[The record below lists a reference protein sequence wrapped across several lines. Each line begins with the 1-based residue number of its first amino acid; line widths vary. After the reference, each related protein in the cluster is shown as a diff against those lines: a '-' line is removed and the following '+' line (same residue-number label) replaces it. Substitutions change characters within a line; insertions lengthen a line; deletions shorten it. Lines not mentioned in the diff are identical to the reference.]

1 MHHVEISGT
10 CGART
15 ELMREGV
22 AIKEVA
28 MRTMSAVIALAVA
41 LGIATGAYA
50 QETRLKGEITKAD
63 ESTGTITLKH
73 DQAGTVGAG
82 LGAASEDYKV
92 KDGLLFNAVKAGDKV
107 QVTVERIDGKMTITG
122 LQKE

>member
-1 MHHVEISGT
+1 
-10 CGART
+10 
-15 ELMREGV
+15 MR
-22 AIKEVA
+22 II
-28 MRTMSAVIALAVA
+28 SAVFAVAVA

-50 QETRLKGEITKAD
+50 QETRLKGEITKVD

-73 DQAGTVGAG
+73 DQTGTVGAG
-82 LGAASEDYKV
+82 AGGTIEDYKV

-107 QVTVERIDGKMTITG
+107 LVTVARIDGKMTISG